1 MSINYKIKLT
11 VFDKGVKMSPS
22 DEIIDFENTPSSG
35 TSISGQDLL
44 SSSNDK
50 ISDMPDISDLSKR
63 IKFAPDKGHI
73 WFDQR
78 RMFLLH
84 SRAFGALRHNMI
96 ENAGASMARAILM
109 RTGYTAGSL
118 DAEMAS
124 RVRKND
130 ELYDV
135 FSVGPQMHA
144 LLGVTLA
151 ECVDFDVDVSK
162 GKFTSE
168 YIWHDS
174 IEDDAHLRFFDI
186 GPDPVCWFQIGYASG
201 FSSVFIG
208 RQIIYKEVECRTQGY
223 KHCRIVGKTYEE
235 WDDASD
241 EMAILQPHL
250 QNFNKT
256 DTDKKALLLEETTKR
271 APNIL
276 PDPKA
281 VMPLSGKNSVNSS
294 DENFIGVSPGFQVAF
309 NKLNKVAKTDATVL
323 FLGNSGVGKEIFAK
337 KLHRISLRS
346 DQPFIAV
353 NCAAI
358 PEDLIESEL
367 FGVEKGAYTGA
378 VTSRKGRFER
388 ADGGTL
394 FLDEI
399 GTLSLS
405 AQGKLLRALQEK
417 EFERVGDEHT
427 RKVNTRV
434 VAATNQNLLDEV
446 KAGNF
451 REDLYFR
458 LNVFPINIPPLASR
472 RPDIPL
478 LINHFFKHFS
488 ETHNRTP
495 SGFSERAINALF
507 TYDWPGNI
515 REMENMIERGVILAE
530 PDMPIDIQHLFTS
543 GEKIDTYMMT
553 VRNNGHLDKFIS
565 EDEIKDAQLADSVT
579 SETPQTMD
587 DVLSKLVSSDMGL
600 EELESEILK
609 KAVNKSKGNLSKAAR
624 MLGITRPQ
632 LAYRLKK
639 SESYGT

>member
-1 MSINYKIKLT
+1 MSDR
-11 VFDKGVKMSPS
+11 DKDV
-22 DEIIDFENTPSSG
+22 ELHLNTDKNIG
-35 TSISGQDLL
+35 ISGKDLL
-44 SSSNDK
+44 SSSNHK
-50 ISDMPDISDLSKR
+50 FPDMPDISDLSER

-73 WFDQR
+73 WFDKR

-84 SRAFGALRHNMI
+84 SRAFGALRQNMI
-96 ENAGASMARAILM
+96 ENTGEDTARAILM
-109 RTGYTAGSL
+109 RAGYTAGSV

-124 RVRKND
+124 QVRKD
-130 ELYDV
+130 DDLFDV

-162 GKFTSE
+162 GKFFSE

-208 RQIIYKEVECRTQGY
+208 RQIIYREVECRAQGY
-223 KHCRIVGKTYEE
+223 KQCRIIGKTIED
-235 WDDASD
+235 WDDASN

-250 QNFNKT
+250 QNFDKSAHRDTGT
-256 DTDKKALLLEETTKR
+256 DTPRVETQSLSNR
-271 APNIL
+271 
-276 PDPKA
+276 KA
-281 VMPLSGKNSVNSS
+281 VMPLNGKGPVVSA
-294 DENFIGVSPGFQVAF
+294 DENFIGVSPGFQIAF
-309 NKLNKVAKTDATVL
+309 NKIRKVAKTDATVL
-323 FLGNSGVGKEIFAK
+323 FLGDSGVGKEIFAK
-337 KLHRISLRS
+337 KLHKISHRS
-346 DQPFIAV
+346 DKPFVAV

-358 PEDLIESEL
+358 PEDLIEAEL

-378 VTSRKGRFER
+378 VASRKGRFER

-417 EFERVGDEHT
+417 EFERVGDEQT
-427 RKVNTRV
+427 RTVNTRV
-434 VAATNQNLLDEV
+434 VAATNQNLLDDV

-451 REDLYFR
+451 REDLYYR
-458 LNVFPINIPPLASR
+458 LNVFPVNIPPLASR

-478 LINHFFKHFS
+478 LIDHFFKHFS
-488 ETHNRTP
+488 DIHGRTP
-495 SGFSERAINALF
+495 TGFTERAIHALF

-515 REMENMIERGVILAE
+515 REMENMIERAVILVD
-530 PDMPIDIQHLFTS
+530 PGMPIDIQHLFTS
-543 GEKIDTYMMT
+543 DEKIDTYMMT
-553 VRNNGHLDKFIS
+553 VRNNGQLDKINP
-565 EDEIKDAQLADSVT
+565 EDDIMRTEEAGKPALEKPWD
-579 SETPQTMD
+579 MN
-587 DVLSKLVSSDMGL
+587 DVLSTIINSEISL
-600 EELESEILK
+600 EELEGEILK
-609 KAVNKSKGNLSKAAR
+609 KAVDEAGGNLSKAAR
-624 MLGITRPQ
+624 LLNITRPQ

-639 SESYGT
+639 IH

>member
-1 MSINYKIKLT
+1 MSS
-11 VFDKGVKMSPS
+11 FDKITGFDNTSPS
-22 DEIIDFENTPSSG
+22 AN
-35 TSISGQDLL
+35 SISGRDLL
-44 SSSNDK
+44 SSSNQK
-50 ISDMPDISDLSKR
+50 LSDMPDISDLSER

-84 SRAFGALRHNMI
+84 SRAFGALRQNLI
-96 ENAGASMARAILM
+96 ENAGASMARAILL
-109 RTGYTAGSL
+109 RAGYTAGSV

-130 ELYDV
+130 DLYEV

-162 GKFTSE
+162 GKFISE

-235 WDDASD
+235 WDDATD

-250 QNFNKT
+250 QNFNQGPA
-256 DTDKKALLLEETTKR
+256 DKKPLSLDEPTKSV
-271 APNIL
+271 PNIL
-276 PDPKA
+276 PDRKA
-281 VMPLSGKNSVNSS
+281 VMPLSSVNPINTS
-294 DENFIGVSPGFQVAF
+294 DENFIGVSPGFQIAF
-309 NKLNKVAKTDATVL
+309 NKLRKVAKTDATVL
-323 FLGNSGVGKEIFAK
+323 FLGDSGVGKEIFAK
-337 KLHRISLRS
+337 KLHKISLRS

-378 VTSRKGRFER
+378 VSSRKGRFER

-399 GTLSLS
+399 GSLSLS

-458 LNVFPINIPPLASR
+458 LNVFPVNIPPLSAR

-478 LINHFFKHFS
+478 LIDHFFKHFS
-488 ETHNRTP
+488 ETHGRTP
-495 SGFSERAINALF
+495 SGFSERAIHALF

-530 PDMPIDIQHLFTS
+530 PGMPIDIQHLFTS

-553 VRNNGHLDKFIS
+553 VRNNGQLDTFNP
-565 EDEIKDAQLADSVT
+565 EDEIKNAQLADNES
-579 SETPQTMD
+579 SDPPRSMD
-587 DVLSKLVSSDMGL
+587 DVLSKIISSDMGL

-609 KAVNKSKGNLSKAAR
+609 KAVNKAKGNLSKAAR

-639 SESYGT
+639 SADKT